1 MAAHRLS
8 VYAWYP
14 TETWYF
20 KIHIAKLMKTFK
32 NQEGKNRKQQ
42 SNFI

>member
-1 MAAHRLS
+1 
-8 VYAWYP
+8 
-14 TETWYF
+14 
-20 KIHIAKLMKTFK
+20 MKTFK